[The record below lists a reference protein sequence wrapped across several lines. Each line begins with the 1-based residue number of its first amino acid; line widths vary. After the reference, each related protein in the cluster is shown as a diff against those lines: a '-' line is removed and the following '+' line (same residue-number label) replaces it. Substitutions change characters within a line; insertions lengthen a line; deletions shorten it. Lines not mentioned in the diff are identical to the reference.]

1 MFGDGYDFVMT
12 FFDDADVL
20 MEMLYESSIAR
31 LNEYELSNDSQ
42 NHNFDNYLLPRS
54 NKIFLLRLS
63 VNKICFL
70 LLNFWISNKFIIVLT
85 WAFLFRKTPIYIKCK
100 FLSTLKLFFLSLT
113 IFKTFIAFVD
123 AIKKLPFILIA
134 NSYQMQFE

>member
-70 LLNFWISNKFIIVLT
+70 LLNFWISNKFIIVLI
-85 WAFLFRKTPIYIKCK
+85 WAFLFPKH
-100 FLSTLKLFFLSLT
+100 
-113 IFKTFIAFVD
+113 
-123 AIKKLPFILIA
+123 
-134 NSYQMQFE
+134 